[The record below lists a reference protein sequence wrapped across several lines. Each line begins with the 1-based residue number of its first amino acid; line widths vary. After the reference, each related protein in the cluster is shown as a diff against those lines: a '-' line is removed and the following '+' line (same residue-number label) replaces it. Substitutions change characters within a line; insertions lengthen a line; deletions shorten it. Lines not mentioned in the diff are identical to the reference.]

1 MGPGLLYR
9 SVKIHAIYN
18 NFVAQVPSPE
28 RASQYWC
35 VSSQIQPK
43 RSIPVMINHLLLRIL
58 LNFGKYAVVLA
69 LCFYAG
75 QLHAQ
80 INNLDDT
87 SNTQWLGQGSNGAF
101 FGVANVTDFIT
112 DGQSKRFDVAC
123 SSPPCMFVAAYNLNL
138 A

>member
-1 MGPGLLYR
+1 M
-9 SVKIHAIYN
+9 K
-18 NFVAQVPSPE
+18 
-28 RASQYWC
+28 
-35 VSSQIQPK
+35 
-43 RSIPVMINHLLLRIL
+43 NHLPLRIF

-101 FGVANVTDFIT
+101 FGVANVTDFST
-112 DGQSKRFDVAC
+112 DGRSIRFQIW
-123 SSPPCMFVAAYNLNL
+123 AAP
-138 A
+138 